1 MLIARVGLSDFLP
14 TSPGYRCDDF
24 HAQLIPLS
32 EIQAPSG
39 RTLVVDE
46 RANAILVAIGQSAPL
61 PPVEVDEPPSRF
73 ATNCRF
79 RLRDGFHR
87 YHISAALGFTHI
99 PVAIKPFFDW
109 NDL

>member
-1 MLIARVGLSDFLP
+1 MLIARAGLADFHP
-14 TSPGYRCDDF
+14 ASSGYRCGDL

-32 EIQAPSG
+32 EIQVPTS
-39 RTLVVDE
+39 RTLVVEE
-46 RANAILVAIGQSAPL
+46 RANAILVAINQSAPL
-61 PPVEVDEPPSRF
+61 PPVEVDEPPSRT
-73 ATNCRF
+73 ATSCRY

-87 YHISAALGFTHI
+87 YHLSAALGFTHI